1 LFFRLAQC
9 QQVKKADQSLRSAST
24 KLPVSLASAAQVT
37 VGRCAQ
43 QKALT
48 SQWSPVAVSLR
59 VHRVSLE
66 AEWVGCFVQCK
77 VKGESLW
84 TLKVVFTSRHV
95 ANVPTAPSDRS
106 FQRFP
111 CPSTAPQQP
120 DAAWKRTLA
129 CTNHPAALAVT
140 PNMIQTSQGITQTK
154 RNTAKH
160 GPVGMHCLG
169 KLQ

>member
-1 LFFRLAQC
+1 MSAGEKGRPKFAFS
-9 QQVKKADQSLRSAST
+9 VHKAARQPGKRGAGYSPPMRST
-24 KLPVSLASAAQVT
+24 KST
-37 VGRCAQ
+37 Y
-43 QKALT
+43 
-48 SQWSPVAVSLR
+48 QWSPVAVSLR